1 MGYSMGKKT
10 KRKRSTRRQ
19 SGFASLMIIAAVIM
33 VCIVSTVIVSDLRN
47 TSRELAVEEQV
58 LQRKIDQAR
67 LKGENLAALQQYM
80 QTNQYIEDVA
90 KEKLGMV
97 YPDEIVI
104 RPAE

>member
-1 MGYSMGKKT
+1 MVRNL

-19 SGFASLMIIAAVIM
+19 SRIASLMIIAAVIM
-33 VCIVSTVIVSDLRN
+33 VCIVSTVVVSDLQN
-47 TSRELAVEEQV
+47 KSRQLAAEEQV
-58 LQRKIDQAR
+58 LQQKIDQAR
-67 LKGENLAALQQYM
+67 QKSENLVALQQNM

>member
-1 MGYSMGKKT
+1 MVRNL

-19 SGFASLMIIAAVIM
+19 SRIASLMIIAAVIM
-33 VCIVSTVIVSDLRN
+33 VCIVSTVVVSDLQN
-47 TSRELAVEEQV
+47 KSRQLAAEEQV
-58 LQRKIDQAR
+58 LQQKIDQAR
-67 LKGENLAALQQYM
+67 QKSENLVALQQYM

>member
-1 MGYSMGKKT
+1 MVRNL

-19 SGFASLMIIAAVIM
+19 SRIASLMIIAAVIM
-33 VCIVSTVIVSDLRN
+33 VCIVSTAVVSDLQN
-47 TSRELAVEEQV
+47 KSRQLAAEEQV
-58 LQRKIDQAR
+58 LQQKIDQAR
-67 LKGENLAALQQYM
+67 QKSENLVALQQYM